1 VTYVHAGAPPFHLA
15 HGADDRFVPVG
26 QSRELAAALRDAGV
40 PVELT
45 IVDGADHMWRDA
57 TDPDAI
63 LAAAVDFSRR
73 LLTSGATTAPSP
85 ATTGPCVRSGTER
98 HNALS

>member
-1 VTYVHAGAPPFHLA
+1 M
-15 HGADDRFVPVG
+15 
-26 QSRELAAALRDAGV
+26 
-40 PVELT
+40 ELT

-63 LAAAVDFSRR
+63 LAAAVG
-73 LLTSGATTAPSP
+73 LLPPSP
-85 ATTGPCVRSGTER
+85 DPLSDNGSFPGHNRSLCPQWTER